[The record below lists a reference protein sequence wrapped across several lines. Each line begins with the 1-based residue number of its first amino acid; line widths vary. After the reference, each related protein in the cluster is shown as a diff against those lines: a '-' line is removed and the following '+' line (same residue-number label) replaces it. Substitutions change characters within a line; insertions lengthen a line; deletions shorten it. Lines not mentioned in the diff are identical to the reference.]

1 MRRRWVQKLSKE
13 FPTLAFHASLTNSF
27 GKGALINL
35 LRQFSQLHK
44 DKKNISIGLIGEQQ
58 RCSPTPFHSPT
69 PPHRRAGALSG
80 GAQETRLSV
89 GCGCDAQAIRTSGR
103 AR

>member
-58 RCSPTPFHSPT
+58 RCSPRFAA
-69 PPHRRAGALSG
+69 PPHPTAG
-80 GAQETRLSV
+80 R
-89 GCGCDAQAIRTSGR
+89 GR
-103 AR
+103 

>member
-13 FPTLAFHASLTNSF
+13 YPTLAFHASLTNSF

-58 RCSPTPFHSPT
+58 RCPPLLHSPT
-69 PPHRRAGALSG
+69 PAPG
-80 GAQETRLSV
+80 GAERRST
-89 GCGCDAQAIRTSGR
+89 GDEAER
-103 AR
+103 AV